1 MVSMIDCRVH
11 IFIKIQPRTK
21 MATFKVLTA
30 ICKWFTNL
38 TEFIWSTNFFA
49 VFQQWLA
56 RHSMFVHIT
65 FDQGWQRAKPMQW
78 GHKLEKNFNWL
89 VTIFESCFASFFDF
103 MIKLM
108 SQMDANAIRWS
119 DSSKDIAQIKTL
131 MKLFYQW
138 TSYLLTTKT
147 FL

>member
-1 MVSMIDCRVH
+1 MSLHPLRTQWFLWLIVEC
-11 IFIKIQPRTK
+11 IFSLRFNLEQRWLLS
-21 MATFKVLTA
+21 VLTA

-103 MIKLM
+103 MIRPVYSWVFPPPVGGGKK
-108 SQMDANAIRWS
+108 
-119 DSSKDIAQIKTL
+119 SKGLEMGKEI
-131 MKLFYQW
+131 
-138 TSYLLTTKT
+138 
-147 FL
+147 